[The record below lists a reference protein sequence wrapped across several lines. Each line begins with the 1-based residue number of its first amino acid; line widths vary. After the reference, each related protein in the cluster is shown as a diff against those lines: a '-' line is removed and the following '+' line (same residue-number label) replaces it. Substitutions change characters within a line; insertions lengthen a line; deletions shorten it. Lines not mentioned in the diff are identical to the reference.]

1 MRPLK
6 KKITIAA
13 AAVNAAAIIG
23 AVVLTALGSHAAKAQ
38 SYNYAADRWSSDGK
52 TEYSQI
58 TCFFSTDSGFNKSG
72 VNTIRGQLLTDLK
85 EASVEPHDGI
95 DLVPDAYSAPAGTAT
110 VSGDDSG
117 RSDAEITAVGGNYF
131 FLFRDFKLLSG
142 AYFSENDLMQTG
154 AVIDR
159 QLAWDLYGSD
169 EVAGMNIYINN
180 VKLFISGVI
189 DTPSTKPEKRS
200 AGKTPKA
207 YISYYAAGLIFGG
220 GDTFMGA
227 DGDGMQSTPE
237 FRKITSY
244 ECVVPEP
251 VENFGY
257 SKVKKHLGESYDGKI
272 SIVNNTERFLPK
284 TRVKA
289 LKKLDEYAVVKNQ
302 IVYPFWENASRIVE
316 IRLSFIYGARRLL
329 LAIPLIT
336 AVCLLIMAYR
346 LYMRKKEGLKKA
358 AADGISARWRSL
370 KSRMPKKAAQTK
382 EKES

>member
-6 KKITIAA
+6 KKLTIAA

-38 SYNYAADRWSSDGK
+38 SYNDAADRWSSDGK
-52 TEYSQI
+52 RKYSQI
-58 TCFFSTDSGFNKSG
+58 SCFFSSDSGFDRNG
-72 VNTIRGQLLTDLK
+72 VNSLRGQLLTELK
-85 EASVEPHDGI
+85 NVSVTPTEGI

-220 GDTFMGA
+220 GSSMEDTVPDFKPPA
-227 DGDGMQSTPE
+227 PE
-237 FRKITSY
+237 FRTITSY
-244 ECVVPEP
+244 ECIVPEP
-251 VENFGY
+251 VENFAY
-257 SKVKKHLGESYDGKI
+257 SKVKGSLGDSYKGKV

-346 LYMRKKEGLKKA
+346 LFMRKKEGLKKA
-358 AADGISARWRSL
+358 AANRISARWRSL
-370 KSRMPKKAAQTK
+370 KDRAPKKAAQTK